1 MWGRGLDDQEGLP
14 RGRNL
19 ALWGVARCLKVGP
32 RPPEL
37 GASGAEPETRGRG
50 VHGRAGIGVGR
61 GKRRAVR
68 RTRQDSELVA
78 AGGAERASERGRAM
92 GQRAVGSLLLGL
104 LLHARLLAV
113 SVRDP
118 GPRAGGARQLGGDTG
133 GCSAGTLARDGR
145 AREGPWAGTG
155 QRHPAAWGFPRGR
168 PRDPAWRSGAV
179 PASVEIGG
187 SPATLFRLKVASG
200 HGPACSSGVWGS

>member
-1 MWGRGLDDQEGLP
+1 
-14 RGRNL
+14 
-19 ALWGVARCLKVGP
+19 
-32 RPPEL
+32 
-37 GASGAEPETRGRG
+37 
-50 VHGRAGIGVGR
+50 
-61 GKRRAVR
+61 
-68 RTRQDSELVA
+68 
-78 AGGAERASERGRAM
+78 M

-168 PRDPAWRSGAV
+168 P
-179 PASVEIGG
+179 SVEVRGCPCKRG
-187 SPATLFRLKVASG
+187 NRRVAGHVVQAQSRLWAWPGLQFWRVGELTEKLLAGWELGRTRVLLSAANLAEG
-200 HGPACSSGVWGS
+200 ALHGDGYPVSLRWNFTMLSSGGRL